1 MLKRLREY
9 NWPGNIRELQNLIE
23 RALILNRGESLTF
36 PDLEINSFMPDGKT
50 TPISVASN
58 PPNQTLAERE
68 AEYIKN
74 TLLELNGKI
83 SGPGGA
89 AERLGINPSTLRSR
103 IKKLRILPQK
113 EDLS

>member
-1 MLKRLREY
+1 
-9 NWPGNIRELQNLIE
+9 
-23 RALILNRGESLTF
+23 
-36 PDLEINSFMPDGKT
+36 MPNGRT
-50 TPISVASN
+50 TPISVVSN
-58 PPNQTLAERE
+58 PSNQTLAERE

-103 IKKLRILPQK
+103 MKKLGIKLEK
-113 EDLS
+113 